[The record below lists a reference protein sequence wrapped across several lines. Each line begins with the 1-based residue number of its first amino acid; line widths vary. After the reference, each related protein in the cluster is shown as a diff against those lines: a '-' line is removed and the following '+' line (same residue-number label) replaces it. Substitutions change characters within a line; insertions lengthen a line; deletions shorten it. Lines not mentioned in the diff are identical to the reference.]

1 MSAGPGPHRDVP
13 GLLAAVQAADPGRP
27 RLTWYAPAQGPG
39 AHERIELSARV
50 LVNWVAKTANLLVE
64 ELDARPGT
72 RVALDLPPHWKQ
84 VVWALATWSVG
95 GEVLPAEGSDP
106 GVLVSSRVDARTGPL
121 LVAVAL
127 PSLARRYDPE
137 PPAAWLDWA
146 AEVAGFDDAMPV
158 PHGPLDHAGLLATAR
173 AAGLPDQARVLVDAG
188 AGAPAGD
195 DAAAVAQ
202 QVLAALAVDGSV
214 VMAGRPLTEGERASE
229 RIG

>member
-1 MSAGPGPHRDVP
+1 MSPGPHRDVP
-13 GLLAAVQAADPGRP
+13 ALLAAVQAADPGRP
-27 RLTWYAPAQGPG
+27 RLTWYAPARGPG

-64 ELDARPGT
+64 ELDAVPGT

-95 GEVLPAEGSDP
+95 AEVVPADGSPAGAD
-106 GVLVSSRVDARTGPL
+106 VLVSARADERTGPL

-127 PSLARRYDPE
+127 PSLARRFDPE
-137 PPAAWLDWA
+137 PPAGWLDWA

-158 PHGPLDHAGLLATAR
+158 PAGPLDHADLLATAR
-173 AAGLPDQARVLVDAG
+173 AAGRADRARVLVDCSDVVAG
-188 AGAPAGD
+188 ATAAP
-195 DAAAVAQ
+195 Q
-202 QVLAALAVDGSV
+202 QVLAALAVDGSAV
-214 VMAGRPLTEGERASE
+214 LAGRPLTEGERASE